1 MEDEDP
7 ISEKSNESDE
17 EEKKLEIKAQNT
29 NTEEDNET
37 KSNIFKTT
45 NYAKH
50 NNSENMEDFLFKDK
64 KSFNRYSD
72 TGTLNIS
79 NIENIEKNSE
89 ESSNNIVNFL
99 GISKDNPKSNNTN
112 TEDEEEEKEYLN
124 KKINKK
130 YIQNKEDVIEIIPEK
145 KEEEDESEEPKDS
158 ARLTIKNFV
167 PRNSSV
173 QFTQAKILEKR
184 TSLSL
189 KNSGHKGQYLNSILP
204 ALIKR
209 TVSAEHLI
217 KVVNNK
223 KIRYKIDEKIKKM
236 RDEIPDLKSKYEMY
250 MEEEKKEDY
259 KINEENKENE
269 ENHEQVKDW
278 FEGILP

>member
-1 MEDEDP
+1 M
-7 ISEKSNESDE
+7 
-17 EEKKLEIKAQNT
+17 
-29 NTEEDNET
+29 
-37 KSNIFKTT
+37 
-45 NYAKH
+45 
-50 NNSENMEDFLFKDK
+50 
-64 KSFNRYSD
+64 
-72 TGTLNIS
+72 
-79 NIENIEKNSE
+79 
-89 ESSNNIVNFL
+89 
-99 GISKDNPKSNNTN
+99 
-112 TEDEEEEKEYLN
+112 
-124 KKINKK
+124 
-130 YIQNKEDVIEIIPEK
+130 
-145 KEEEDESEEPKDS
+145 
-158 ARLTIKNFV
+158 
-167 PRNSSV
+167 